1 MLGAIAYAEI
11 NVVKGPVVS
20 ITGAAWVR
28 LTRTRAKRNGAF
40 AEFGYKGIASSL
52 AASGCDSVCALTLAC
67 KLVVRV
73 KLRI

>member
-1 MLGAIAYAEI
+1 M
-11 NVVKGPVVS
+11 
-20 ITGAAWVR
+20 
-28 LTRTRAKRNGAF
+28 TRTRAKRNGAF

-73 KLRI
+73 KIRIWAGLEWADTCAESSVPYLTHRTG